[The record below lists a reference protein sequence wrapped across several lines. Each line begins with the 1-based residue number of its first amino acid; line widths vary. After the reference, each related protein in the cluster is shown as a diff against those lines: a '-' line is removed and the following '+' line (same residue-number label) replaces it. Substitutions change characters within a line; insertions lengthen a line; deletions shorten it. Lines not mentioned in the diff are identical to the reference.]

1 MSRFV
6 VVTWDGA
13 GNLVSTLAVAHALAE
28 RGHDVRLL
36 GHRSIADRCGTDG
49 WQFVPYTEAL
59 EFDSARPWD
68 VGGEMATLAPQLWFD
83 GGPGRDLRAELER
96 EPADVLV
103 VDCMLLGAVSAAVAS
118 GLPTVAL
125 FHSPISGFRGGPMV
139 EMLMPY
145 LPALND
151 DRVELGLAP
160 VAAPAGVHDECAA
173 SLVFCP
179 REYDVDLP
187 LPDTVRYVGPVLDG
201 PSLSARRDDVA
212 IADGPDPLVLVSFS
226 TSYQHQRDA
235 IQRVIDAL
243 GKLPV
248 RAVVTT
254 GPSIAPEELS
264 TPANATVVRFVPHDE
279 VLARAS
285 LVVTHAGLGT
295 VMNALR
301 HGVPM
306 VCAPMGRD
314 QFFNAAMVERLGAG
328 RSLPPEA
335 PADVIRAQVE
345 AVLHDA
351 DAKAAAKAMAGVIAG
366 TRARDEAVDV
376 LEGLAVH

>member
-13 GNLVSTLAVAHALAE
+13 GNLVSTLAVARTLAE

-36 GHRSIADRCGTDG
+36 GHRSIAERCGTDG
-49 WQFVPYTEAL
+49 WRFVPYAESL

-83 GGPGRDLRAELER
+83 GGPGRDLLAELDR

-151 DRVELGLAP
+151 FRSELGLASVP
-160 VAAPAGVHDECAA
+160 EPAGVHDECAA
-173 SLVFCP
+173 GLVFCP

-187 LPDTVRYVGPVLDG
+187 LPENVRYVGPVLDG
-201 PSLSARRDDVA
+201 PPLSASRDAVA
-212 IADGPDPLVLVSFS
+212 IGDGPDPIVLVSFS
-226 TSYQHQRDA
+226 TSFQQQREV
-235 IQRVIDAL
+235 IQRVLDAL
-243 GKLPV
+243 DGLPV
-248 RAVVTT
+248 RTVVTT

-264 TPANATVVRFVPHDE
+264 APENATVVRFVPHDE
-279 VLARAS
+279 VLPSTS

-295 VMNALR
+295 VMNALA

-306 VCAPMGRD
+306 VCVPMGRD

-328 RSLPPEA
+328 RSVPPDA
-335 PADVIRAQVE
+335 TADAIRAEVE
-345 AVLHDA
+345 AVLEDP

-366 TRARDEAVDV
+366 TRARDEAAEVH
-376 LEGLAVH
+376 EALAVR